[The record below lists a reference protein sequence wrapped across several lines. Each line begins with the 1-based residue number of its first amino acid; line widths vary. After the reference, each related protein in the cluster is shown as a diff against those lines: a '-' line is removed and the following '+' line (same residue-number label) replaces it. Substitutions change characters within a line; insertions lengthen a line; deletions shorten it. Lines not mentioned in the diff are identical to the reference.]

1 MSPSVVKEHIN
12 IVAFTMF
19 IRLSR
24 LSSRNDNGDMRVIR
38 AEIQSID
45 GSLGK
50 KPDIPRVPS
59 ALLLG
64 TCCSTDL
71 EPETPYGSGVQKRH
85 PSRWHKSGDGETR
98 KSGAMHRQ

>member
-1 MSPSVVKEHIN
+1 
-12 IVAFTMF
+12 
-19 IRLSR
+19 
-24 LSSRNDNGDMRVIR
+24 MRVIR

-71 EPETPYGSGVQKRH
+71 EPETPYGSGVQNDILHAGIKVEMERRENQA
-85 PSRWHKSGDGETR
+85 PCIG
-98 KSGAMHRQ
+98 MQ